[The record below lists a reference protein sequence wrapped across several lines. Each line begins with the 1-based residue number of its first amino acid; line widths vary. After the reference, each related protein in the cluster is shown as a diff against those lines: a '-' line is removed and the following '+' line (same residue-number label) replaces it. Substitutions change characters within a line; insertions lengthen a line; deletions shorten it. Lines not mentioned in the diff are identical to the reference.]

1 MLIIKNSKETEDVKA
16 RVYRETLEHIIK
28 KRPDAVIYDYVD
40 DPELLSLIQSKNFS
54 VVITTNEISHKTSV
68 MLKGMDLIQIVI
80 GLKEELS
87 DTSDIILDPLL
98 RKSNQFLVG
107 TKYLLPTIMKKYDP
121 KVIAQIMSI
130 DENVLLKDVDH
141 NQAEAELV
149 DVIDLYQKLAWDSD
163 FFGINIGYVSCLRLT
178 PNIEKRVKGFIRKEK
193 IDMLEYLCNCHDKK
207 SVMTAEKNGYSFVD
221 IRLTFEKQLRKT
233 ERINIPEGYLI
244 RKATKDD
251 IGRLKKIA
259 GNIYKL
265 SRYYYDANFDQV
277 KVSEFYANWIE
288 KAVLGTF
295 DHYTYVLCH
304 GEAPVG
310 FCSVREQRKN
320 AASIGLFGMSADYS
334 GKGLAQILLDATLQ
348 KLKEN
353 GIDYVEV
360 VTQGRNYGA
369 QRLYQRAGF
378 VTKSTELWYHKWFC

>member
-1 MLIIKNSKETEDVKA
+1 MLIIKNPKEIEDIKT
-16 RVYRETLEHIIK
+16 RVYRETLEHIVR
-28 KRPDAVIYDYVD
+28 KRPDAVIHDYVD
-40 DPELLSLIQSKNFS
+40 DPELLRLIQSKNFS

-87 DTSDIILDPLL
+87 ETSDIILDPLL

-107 TKYLLPTIMKKYDP
+107 TKYLLPAITKKYDS
-121 KVIAQIMSI
+121 KAIARIMSV
-130 DENVLLKDVDH
+130 DENVLLKEVDH
-141 NQAEAELV
+141 NQAETELL
-149 DVIDLYQKLAWDSD
+149 DVIDLYQKLVWDSD

-178 PNIEKRVKGFIRKEK
+178 PNIEQRVKDFIRKEK

-221 IRLTFEKQLRKT
+221 IRLTFEKQLRETKSVV
-233 ERINIPEGYLI
+233 IPDGYSV
-244 RKATKDD
+244 RKATNDD
-251 IGRLKKIA
+251 ISKLKKIA
-259 GNIYKL
+259 SNIYKL

-295 DHYTYVLCH
+295 DHYTYVLCQG
-304 GEAPVG
+304 GEPIG

-320 AASIGLFGMSADYS
+320 AASIGLFGMSADYA
-334 GKGLAQILLDATLQ
+334 GKGLAQVLLAVTLQ